1 MIILIGK
8 KHIFFCNYE
17 MIYSNINA
25 SMKWRNVYIFFK
37 EKRIQQKYKTDS
49 ILGSLIEKY
58 SHRYFYQWLTQSKSG
73 SFYFIIRNKRGRL
86 IYIEKPN

>member
-37 EKRIQQKYKTDS
+37 EKRIQQKYKTDNVEEIITS
-49 ILGSLIEKY
+49 VY
-58 SHRYFYQWLTQSKSG
+58 
-73 SFYFIIRNKRGRL
+73 SFYLKKYESVLREYFLYAKLFKHFSN
-86 IYIEKPN
+86 YHFHF